1 MYYTFQAPELG
12 STELWI
18 NGEFGVREERL
29 ASSPRKW
36 RQCLSHEWCGGGF
49 GASANA
55 PSSLSSY
62 VSQTGRRRRPI
73 PAPTTM
79 DRAIDPS
86 KPLCAATAT
95 ATTSRRQPL
104 SIRPIR
110 PSVQRS
116 AVASFAG
123 AFCLWTQHRSSKF
136 NQHRRQAGAAAH
148 ATSTYCSYSHRRAC
162 LMLVLAVPVM
172 RRQRHVAVGPA
183 HPLV

>member
-1 MYYTFQAPELG
+1 MELNIGCTFRSPELG

-29 ASSPRKW
+29 ASSPRH
-36 RQCLSHEWCGGGF
+36 RLRCFRERSIIVELVLRVP
-49 GASANA
+49 N
-55 PSSLSSY
+55 
-62 VSQTGRRRRPI
+62 RPATATH
-73 PAPTTM
+73 PRPTTM

-86 KPLCAATAT
+86 KPLCAAT

-123 AFCLWTQHRSSKF
+123 AFCLWTQAS
-136 NQHRRQAGAAAH
+136 NQQHGKLVQRHTPPARTAGLQLQPPPCVLDA
-148 ATSTYCSYSHRRAC
+148 RAC
-162 LMLVLAVPVM
+162 SGTRPSPCL
-172 RRQRHVAVGPA
+172 GDCKNFKTT
-183 HPLV
+183 